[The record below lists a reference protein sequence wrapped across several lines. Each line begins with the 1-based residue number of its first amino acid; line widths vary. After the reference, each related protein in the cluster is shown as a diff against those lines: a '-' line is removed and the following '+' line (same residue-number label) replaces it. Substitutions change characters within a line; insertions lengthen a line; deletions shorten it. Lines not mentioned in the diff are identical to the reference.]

1 MEGHYPSPVERIFP
15 SDRSFLNIIMNATSS
30 GAAFSLDQD
39 DAPLTR
45 MEAEYW
51 TLYAESSVNI
61 MKFFAIIALGL
72 AAVVTAAPAPQLDC
86 TRDGFFCE
94 PCVNGKQQCVACADG
109 TGLGLTRDC

>member
-1 MEGHYPSPVERIFP
+1 
-15 SDRSFLNIIMNATSS
+15 
-30 GAAFSLDQD
+30 
-39 DAPLTR
+39 
-45 MEAEYW
+45 
-51 TLYAESSVNI
+51 

-109 TGLGLTRDC
+109 TGLGLVRDC